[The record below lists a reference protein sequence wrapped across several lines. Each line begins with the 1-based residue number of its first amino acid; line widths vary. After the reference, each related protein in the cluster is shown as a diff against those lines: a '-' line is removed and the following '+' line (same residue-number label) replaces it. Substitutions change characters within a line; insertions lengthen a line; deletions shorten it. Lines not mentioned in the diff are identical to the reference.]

1 MRAELPS
8 HSPARRTIDGHGT
21 DEATWSAAT
30 VCADLPALDAT
41 DWIATHPRIFVLA
54 PHPDD
59 EVLGL
64 GGTLSRL
71 SAAGADLHIVSVTDG
86 EASHVGS
93 IAWPP
98 ARLIATRPNEMQL
111 GLDRLAIRATVT
123 RLRLPD
129 GRVGGR
135 RKELLQTLVESL
147 HEDDLLLT
155 TCRFDGH
162 PDHEAC
168 GDVAQLAGELT
179 GATVLEY
186 PVWMWHWAVPDE
198 GVVPWSQAR
207 RLPLDA
213 DTLRRKHDA
222 IAGFTS
228 QIEADGEHEAIL
240 PPHVVERFV
249 RPFEV
254 VFV

>member
-1 MRAELPS
+1 MRGELPS

-21 DEATWSAAT
+21 DEATWYAAP
-30 VCADLPALDAT
+30 VFADLPALDAT
-41 DWIATHPRIFVLA
+41 AWVAAHRRVFVLA

-59 EVLGL
+59 EILGL

-71 SAAGADLHIVSVTDG
+71 SAAGAELHILSVTDG
-86 EASHVGS
+86 EASHADS
-93 IAWPP
+93 LAWSKE
-98 ARLIATRPNEMQL
+98 RLIATRPNEMLL
-111 GLDRLAIRATVT
+111 GLDRLGIDAKVT

-129 GRVGGR
+129 TRVGGH
-135 RKELLQTLVESL
+135 RKKLLKTLVDSVR
-147 HEDDLLLT
+147 EDDLLLT

-168 GDVAQLAGELT
+168 GDVALLAGELT

-198 GVVPWSQAR
+198 AVIPWSRAR
-207 RLPLDA
+207 RLPLD
-213 DTLRRKHDA
+213 DETLRRKHDA

-228 QIEADGEHEAIL
+228 QLEADGEREAIL
-240 PPHVVERFV
+240 PPHVVERFE